1 MTGKPPPLSLAT
13 TLALL
18 AGLGLTLMVVSAA
31 LGVIG
36 SAEGSSLG
44 VLFAAGAAMFAC
56 GIIAWFAS
64 KRPDANFDD
73 INEPRYH
80 GHDDH

>member
-1 MTGKPPPLSLAT
+1 MTGKSPPFSLAS
-13 TLALL
+13 TLAFL

-36 SAEGSSLG
+36 SAGGTSLG
-44 VLFAAGAAMFAC
+44 VLFAAGTAIFVS

-64 KRPDANFDD
+64 KRPDTQFDD